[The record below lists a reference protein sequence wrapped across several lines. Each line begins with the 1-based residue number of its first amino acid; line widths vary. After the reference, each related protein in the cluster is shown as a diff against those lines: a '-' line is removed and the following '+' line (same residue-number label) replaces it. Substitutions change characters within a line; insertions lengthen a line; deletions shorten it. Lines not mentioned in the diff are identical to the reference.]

1 MKPLTAPSYRYAK
14 IKSSERWPPITVKS
28 LSALKDGNS
37 LRSPYAFFWC
47 LGISSNGFLLLHLH
61 ISCKKAGSLEEQQT
75 AAPDRLLGATRA
87 YVVIGHNVGAAR
99 KTVPRTAE
107 SCPRQADIQGRLML
121 RDLLILEGRP
131 EGVREIR
138 IYF

>member
-1 MKPLTAPSYRYAK
+1 M
-14 IKSSERWPPITVKS
+14 
-28 LSALKDGNS
+28 
-37 LRSPYAFFWC
+37 
-47 LGISSNGFLLLHLH
+47 LGDLFEWVPAADLH

-75 AAPDRLLGATRA
+75 DRLLGATRA

-107 SCPRQADIQGRLML
+107 SCPTQADIQGRLML
-121 RDLLILEGRP
+121 RDLLILEGRS
-131 EGVREIR
+131 EGVREIQ

>member
-1 MKPLTAPSYRYAK
+1 M
-14 IKSSERWPPITVKS
+14 V
-28 LSALKDGNS
+28 
-37 LRSPYAFFWC
+37 
-47 LGISSNGFLLLHLH
+47 LGDLFEWVPAADLH
-61 ISCKKAGSLEEQQT
+61 ISCNKAGSLEEQQT

-107 SCPRQADIQGRLML
+107 SCPTQADIQGRLML
-121 RDLLILEGRP
+121 RDLLILEGRS
-131 EGVREIR
+131 EGVREIQ